1 MSTLEKEAIEVEEE
15 LIKSCPRCGKP
26 SANKSNPSGRCRNCL
41 NKLAANKKKPG
52 HWQRAQTKADDALRR
67 QDGKNGTASHK
78 SKGRGSRES
87 IVKQTQAAEK
97 KTGQKLSPD
106 RKNNSEG
113 YAASN
118 TRMVPEKLNRGRHK
132 VDPKKL
138 KAWRKKMK
146 KSNIDV
152 EELATLLQAKA
163 LDKGHEELAKSLE
176 VMDMERIF
184 DYLGLYDE

>member
-1 MSTLEKEAIEVEEE
+1 MEPLDNHADDMEE
-15 LIKSCPRCGKP
+15 LVKSCPRCGSA
-26 SANKSNPSGRCRNCL
+26 SANKSNPAGRCRSCL

-78 SKGRGSRES
+78 SKGRGTRES

-106 RKNNSEG
+106 RKDNSKG
-113 YAASN
+113 YAAEN
-118 TRMVPEKLNRGRHK
+118 TRLVPEKLNRGRHK

-138 KAWRKKMK
+138 ANWKKKLKKNNMSMEDLFTLIKAKL
-146 KSNIDV
+146 SND
-152 EELATLLQAKA
+152 EPLLEKI
-163 LDKGHEELAKSLE
+163 KSL
-176 VMDMERIF
+176 MES
-184 DYLGLYDE
+184 